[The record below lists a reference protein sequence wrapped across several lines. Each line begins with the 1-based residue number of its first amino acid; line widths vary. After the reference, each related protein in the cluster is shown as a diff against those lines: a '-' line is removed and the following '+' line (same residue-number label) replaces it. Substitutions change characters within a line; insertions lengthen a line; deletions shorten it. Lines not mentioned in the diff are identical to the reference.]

1 LLLQEDALKSPWLVG
16 GALLAATYLV
26 SAGPGLADDRVLE
39 IVSPRQITT
48 LEPLDMGY
56 HFRRLRVAETLVG
69 MDPAG
74 KLKPELAES
83 WSVSDD
89 GKTWRFKLRRG
100 VKFHDGTVMT
110 PEIVRDE
117 LEKYRAKS
125 EVLSTAPITG
135 LALDGGDLMV
145 TVSEPFS
152 LLPAYFTDATAIILA
167 PSSFAPDGS
176 TEAVIG
182 TGPYRVTAID
192 GKSSISLEAFPDY
205 WGEKAHIA
213 KVHFTGVPAA
223 DTLANM
229 AESGQADLILGL
241 PSALKDRV
249 ESSGRAKVKEVQTA
263 RILGLMFDHA
273 DPRFDQVEE
282 RKALSLAIDRK
293 GIAGVVFRNPES
305 AANQL
310 LSAAFPQWHDAALP
324 APARN
329 LDEARKLLASA
340 GWKPGSD
347 GILTRDGK
355 RFSFTTI
362 VGKQPELTPLAQALQ
377 AQFREIGVEMNLK
390 PAPSTLIAE
399 AVKNGTFEAQLAR
412 RNYGTVPDPVATL
425 IVDYGRASADKAI
438 WGGVNYNNPDFEK
451 ALSDYVKA
459 RNDTEQ
465 SAARQRL
472 VQIINTDLPILA
484 AAWYVYGVSISNR
497 VDVASVPIDPIEF
510 GFWIDQVKWAE

>member
-1 LLLQEDALKSPWLVG
+1 MKSLWLVG
-16 GALLAATYLV
+16 GALLAVSYLV
-26 SAGPGLADDRVLE
+26 SAGPGMAADDRVLE

-48 LEPLDMGY
+48 LEPMDMGY

-74 KLKPELAES
+74 NLKAELAER
-83 WSVSDD
+83 WSVGDD
-89 GKTWRFKLRRG
+89 GKTWRFTLRQG
-100 VKFHDGTVMT
+100 VKFHDGTAMT
-110 PEIVRDE
+110 PEIVRDAV
-117 LEKYRAKS
+117 EKYRLKS

-135 LALDGGDLMV
+135 VALDGGDLVV
-145 TVSEPFS
+145 TVGEPFS
-152 LLPAYFTDATAIILA
+152 LLPAYLTDATAIILS
-167 PSSFAPDGS
+167 PSSFAADGS
-176 TEAVIG
+176 TKAVVG

-192 GKSSISLEAFPDY
+192 GKTSINLEAFPDY
-205 WGEKAHIA
+205 WGDKAHIA

-241 PSALKDRV
+241 PSALKGRV

-293 GIAGVVFRNPES
+293 GIAGAVFRNPGS

-310 LSAAFPQWHDAALP
+310 LSAAFPQWHDGSLPSPALS
-324 APARN
+324 
-329 LDEARKLLASA
+329 LDEAKKLLAGT

-347 GILTRDGK
+347 GVLTQDGK
-355 RFSFTTI
+355 RFSFTVV
-362 VGKQPELTPLAQALQ
+362 VGKQPELTPLAETLQ

-425 IVDYGRASADKAI
+425 IVDYGRANAAEAI
-438 WGGVNYNNPDFEK
+438 WGGIHYDNADFEK
-451 ALSDYVKA
+451 ALGDYVKA
-459 RNDTEQ
+459 RSDAEQ

-472 VQIINTDLPILA
+472 VHIINTDLPILA
-484 AAWYVYGVSISNR
+484 AAWYVYGVSVSNR
-497 VDVASVPIDPIEF
+497 VDFASVPIDPLEF

>member
-1 LLLQEDALKSPWLVG
+1 LKSLWFVG
-16 GALLAATYLV
+16 GALLAV
-26 SAGPGLADDRVLE
+26 SSLISTVPSAVADDRVLE

-48 LEPLDMGY
+48 LEPMDMGY

-74 KLKPELAES
+74 NLQPELAES
-83 WSVSDD
+83 WTVGAD
-89 GKTWRFKLRRG
+89 GKTWRFKLRPG
-100 VKFHDGTVMT
+100 VKFHDGTAMT
-110 PEIVRDE
+110 PEIVRDAI
-117 LEKYRAKS
+117 EKYRAKS

-135 LALDGGDLMV
+135 VAFEGGDLVV

-167 PSSFAPDGS
+167 PSSFADDGS
-176 TEAVIG
+176 TKAVIG

-192 GKSSISLEAFPDY
+192 GKSSISLEAFADY

-241 PSALKDRV
+241 PSALKERV
-249 ESSGRAKVKEVQTA
+249 ESSGRAQVKEVQTA

-282 RKALSLAIDRK
+282 RKALSLAIDRD
-293 GIAGVVFRNPES
+293 GIAGVVFRNPGS

-310 LSAAFPQWHDAALP
+310 LSAAFPQWHDDSLP
-324 APARN
+324 PPARN
-329 LDEARKLLASA
+329 LDEAKKLLAGA

-355 RFSFTTI
+355 RFSFTTV

-377 AQFREIGVEMNLK
+377 AQFREVGVEMNLK
-390 PAPSTLIAE
+390 SAPSTLIAE

-425 IVDYGRASADKAI
+425 VVDYSRANAEKAI
-438 WGGVNYNNPDFEK
+438 WGGIHYNNPDFEK
-451 ALSDYVKA
+451 ALNDYAGARSDA
-459 RNDTEQ
+459 EQ
-465 SAARQRL
+465 GAARQQL
-472 VQIINTDLPILA
+472 VHIINTDLPIVA
-484 AAWYVYGVSISNR
+484 AAWYVYGVSVSKR
-497 VDVASVPIDPIEF
+497 VDFASVPIDPIEF
-510 GFWIDQVKWAE
+510 GFWIDQVKWAD

>member
-1 LLLQEDALKSPWLVG
+1 MKSLWLVG
-16 GALLAATYLV
+16 GALLAASCLV
-26 SAGPGLADDRVLE
+26 STATRAAADDRVLE

-48 LEPLDMGY
+48 LEPMDMGY

-74 KLKPELAES
+74 NLVPELAES
-83 WSVSDD
+83 WSVGAD
-89 GKTWRFKLRRG
+89 GKTWRFKLRAG
-100 VKFHDGTVMT
+100 VRFHDGTAMT
-110 PEIVRDE
+110 PEIVRAE
-117 LEKYRAKS
+117 VEKYRAKS

-135 LALDGGDLMV
+135 VALDGNDLLV
-145 TVSEPFS
+145 TISEPFS

-176 TEAVIG
+176 TKAVVG

-241 PSALKDRV
+241 PSALKERV
-249 ESSGRAKVKEVQTA
+249 ESSGRAQVKEVQTG
-263 RILGLMFDHA
+263 RILGFMFDHA

-282 RKALSLAIDRK
+282 RRALSLAIDRK

-310 LSAAFPQWHDAALP
+310 LSAAFPQWHDGSLP
-324 APARN
+324 APERN
-329 LDEARKLLASA
+329 VDEAKKLLASV
-340 GWKPGSD
+340 GWKPGGD
-347 GILTRDGK
+347 GILTQDGK
-355 RFSFTTI
+355 RFSFTVV

-377 AQFREIGVEMNLK
+377 AQFREIGVEMDLK

-399 AVKNGTFEAQLAR
+399 AVKNGTFGAQLAR

-425 IVDYGRASADKAI
+425 IVDYGRANADKAI
-438 WGGVNYNNPDFEK
+438 WGGVNYDNPDFEK
-451 ALSDYVKA
+451 ALNDYVSSRDDA
-459 RNDTEQ
+459 EQ
-465 SAARQRL
+465 GAARERL
-472 VQIINTDLPILA
+472 VHIINTDLPILA

-497 VDVASVPIDPIEF
+497 VDVASVPIDAIEF
-510 GFWIDQVKWAE
+510 GFWIDRVKWAE